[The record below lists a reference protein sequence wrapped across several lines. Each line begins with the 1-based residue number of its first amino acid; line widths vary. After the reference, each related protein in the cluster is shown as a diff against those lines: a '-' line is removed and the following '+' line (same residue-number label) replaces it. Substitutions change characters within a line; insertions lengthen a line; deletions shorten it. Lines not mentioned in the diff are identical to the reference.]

1 MIPGA
6 SIFVY
11 LLPLA
16 AAPVLFHLLMRRQ
29 RKMVLFSTRMFFDSM
44 KPRLS
49 FHQKFREPLLLAAR
63 TLLLLFLLLAL
74 ARLSIPGL
82 SGVVGLSG
90 QQAVVIVVDNSSS
103 MAGTVEGSDRTKLTV
118 AVEGARALLKNM
130 DPRGKA
136 AIVLLVPDSSTDRFG
151 GGMTTDKE
159 TLMSFLQSIQV
170 TEATGDASKA
180 MLRATALLTEDSP
193 GGGGSMHVFTD
204 LQEAEWK
211 TPALAANDMASEAS
225 VFLHRVPTAET
236 SLPNICLLR
245 ATVSSRRILPNQPY
259 SLEVLLRNDGAK
271 DFQVRVNRKD
281 SEHSVAEIINVDIAA
296 GAQKL
301 VKLPLQ
307 PKTPGRHWVR
317 IWIEGDG
324 FDGDNRVFVPYICE
338 RKGDIYFLG
347 EQETGTFGLLP
358 LAFSPSGDG
367 RLTSLVPSFV
377 SRETIESRLQQKTPM
392 LVVMTW
398 TDVSTLDDQTS
409 ALLDQYTQQGG
420 NILVLPAVD
429 TGESFSESTGAAPAW
444 LGAKR
449 GSLKS
454 VPISVPL
461 HVADQSSPFWSDIR
475 GLDGRVRIGNAF
487 VKQYY
492 PISLEQDAGYV
503 ALLSANEDRGL
514 LAIRK
519 HGKGQIVVSGMAFGR
534 TGAWSTLPRQ
544 KTFLVMAQPI
554 ALGAVSSLSN
564 QRLSIVAGQ
573 SPRLLPGE
581 GNEMSITTLL
591 GDQVDWSGLKD
602 QSPNLVR
609 GGAYIA
615 TLGNRETCLTV
626 LPSELEGHSVFIE
639 DSEIGALEGIP
650 HGVSIL
656 SDEDDFRDE
665 LEQSMAGT
673 SLYLPFLLL
682 ALAFMMAEGLLGSPA
697 KKWKDNTKEDSEQK
711 PWVTST
717 QSSGE
722 IA

>member
-1 MIPGA
+1 M
-6 SIFVY
+6 
-11 LLPLA
+11 
-16 AAPVLFHLLMRRQ
+16 
-29 RKMVLFSTRMFFDSM
+29 
-44 KPRLS
+44 
-49 FHQKFREPLLLAAR
+49 
-63 TLLLLFLLLAL
+63 
-74 ARLSIPGL
+74 
-82 SGVVGLSG
+82 GLSG

-103 MAGTVEGSDRTKLTV
+103 MVGEVEGSDRSKLNV
-118 AVEGARALLKNM
+118 ALEGARALLKSM
-130 DPRGKA
+130 EPRGKA
-136 AIVLLVPDSSTDRFG
+136 AIVLLVPDSSADRF
-151 GGMTTDKE
+151 GGMTTDKD
-159 TLMSFLQSIQV
+159 TLLSFLQSIQA
-170 TEATGDASKA
+170 TEATGDSSKA
-180 MLRATALLTEDSP
+180 MLRATALLKEVSP
-193 GGGGSMHVFTD
+193 SGGGSMHVFTD

-211 TPALAANDMASEAS
+211 NPVVAAKDMEGGAR
-225 VFLHRVPTAET
+225 VFVHRVPTAEFT
-236 SLPNICLLR
+236 LPNICLLR

-259 SLEVLLRNDGAK
+259 SLEVLLRNDSAK

-281 SEHSVAEIINVDIAA
+281 SEHNVAEIINVNIAA

-307 PKTPGRHWVR
+307 PKSPGRHWVR
-317 IWIEGDG
+317 VWIEGDG

-347 EQETGTFGLLP
+347 ERATGTFGLLP
-358 LAFSPSGDG
+358 LALSPSGDG
-367 RLTSLVPSFV
+367 RFTSLVPSYV
-377 SRETIESRLQQKTPM
+377 TRDTIKSRLQQKTPM

-398 TDVSTLDDQTS
+398 ADASTLDEETI

-429 TGESFSESTGAAPAW
+429 ASESTGQAPPW

-461 HVADQSSPFWSDIR
+461 HVADQASPFWSDIR

-492 PISLEQDAGYV
+492 PISLAQDAGYV
-503 ALLSANEDRGL
+503 PLLSANEDRGL

-534 TGAWSTLPRQ
+534 TGDWSTLPRQ
-544 KTFLVMAQPI
+544 KIFLVMVQPI
-554 ALGAVSSLSN
+554 ALGAVSSLANES
-564 QRLSIVAGQ
+564 LSIVAGQ

-581 GNEMSITTLL
+581 GTEMSITTLL

-602 QSPNLVR
+602 RSPILVR

-615 TLGNRETCLTV
+615 TLGKRETCLTV
-626 LPSELEGHSVFIE
+626 LPSDLEGHSAFIE
-639 DSEIGALEGIP
+639 DSEIGALKGIP
-650 HGVSIL
+650 HGVSML
-656 SDEDDFRDE
+656 SDEDNFRDE
-665 LEQSMAGT
+665 LEQSLAGT
-673 SLYLPFLLL
+673 GLYLPFLLL
-682 ALAFMMAEGLLGSPA
+682 ALAFMMAEGLLGSPP
-697 KKWKDNTKEDSEQK
+697 KKWKDSTKDDSDQK

-717 QSSGE
+717 QPSGE